1 MLSETRSF
9 LKRINSKFPCLLS
22 LLHPF
27 LTFVTQPEVM
37 VKSGKMAKIASSIY
51 RKRTAVIYVLLTLV
65 FSQVLH
71 SGDNFT
77 SSLFLFTATFWVYS
91 YTELRRKYHRPRD
104 TDTRATLK
112 VSTEPNVDWA
122 VTTMRGDLVVSGWGS
137 RTVTLP
143 STGVRIER
151 NMKVKFSEY
160 VYVAE
165 VTSGNGDAFVSLTVD
180 DDDEFMQTVAC
191 GRSGKSEVL
200 FTHLNTG
207 YGTRHW
213 IFPGF
218 FQGIP
223 A

>member
-1 MLSETRSF
+1 M
-9 LKRINSKFPCLLS
+9 
-22 LLHPF
+22 
-27 LTFVTQPEVM
+27 
-37 VKSGKMAKIASSIY
+37 
-51 RKRTAVIYVLLTLV
+51 
-65 FSQVLH
+65 
-71 SGDNFT
+71 
-77 SSLFLFTATFWVYS
+77 
-91 YTELRRKYHRPRD
+91 
-104 TDTRATLK
+104 
-112 VSTEPNVDWA
+112 
-122 VTTMRGDLVVSGWGS
+122 VSGWGS